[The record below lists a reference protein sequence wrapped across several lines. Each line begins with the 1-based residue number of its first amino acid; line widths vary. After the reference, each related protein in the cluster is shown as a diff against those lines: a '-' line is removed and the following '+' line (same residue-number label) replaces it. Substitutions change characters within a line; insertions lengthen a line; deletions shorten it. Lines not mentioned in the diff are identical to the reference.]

1 MAFSYSFHHALGER
15 NVPPPSNMV
24 HQCPLCKKK
33 LATSAG
39 GARRVNPQKTIR
51 STPAITKASI
61 KHQPTSPHT
70 TSPTSTLGNT
80 KWKWNTK
87 TASSC
92 SGTWSYEDW
101 PWTTKVRLG
110 KMSQWIGDESPL
122 RTSFTAIKK
131 TLYCHLSLSS
141 PAKPAERLS
150 YSHVAH
156 LEASTTK

>member
-1 MAFSYSFHHALGER
+1 MAFFYFFHHALGER

-24 HQCPLCKKK
+24 HQWPLCNKR

-61 KHQPTSPHT
+61 KQQPTSPHT
-70 TSPTSTLGNT
+70 TSPTSTLDNT
-80 KWKWNTK
+80 KWKWNTMM
-87 TASSC
+87 ASSC
-92 SGTWSYEDW
+92 SGIWSYKDL
-101 PWTTKVRLG
+101 PWTTKVRLRY
-110 KMSQWIGDESPL
+110 MSQWIDDESPL
-122 RTSFTAIKK
+122 SRSFTAMKK
-131 TLYCHLSLSS
+131 TLCCHLPLSS